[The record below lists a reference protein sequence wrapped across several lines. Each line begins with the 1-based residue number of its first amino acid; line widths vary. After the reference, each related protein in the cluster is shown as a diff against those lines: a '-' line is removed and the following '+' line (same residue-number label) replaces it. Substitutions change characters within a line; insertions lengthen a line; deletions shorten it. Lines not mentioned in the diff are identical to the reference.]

1 MEAIRRFVKVKNNQV
16 NITLPDDFIADEVE
30 VIILAKNEINYQ
42 LSDEQIQLL
51 DDRLNEPESEYI
63 TSTESLNR
71 AYACRALGF
80 DSTSFDIS
88 CNLFSDIY
96 LYKFKIAF

>member
-1 MEAIRRFVKVKNNQV
+1 MEAIRRFVKVKNHQV

-63 TSTESLNR
+63 TSAESLNR
-71 AYACRALGF
+71 LKEKYGF
-80 DSTSFDIS
+80 
-88 CNLFSDIY
+88 
-96 LYKFKIAF
+96 

>member
-1 MEAIRRFVKVKNNQV
+1 MEGIRRFVKVKNHQV
-16 NITLPDDFIADEVE
+16 NIILPDDFIADEVE

-42 LSDEQIQLL
+42 LSEEQIQLL

-71 AYACRALGF
+71 LKEKYGF
-80 DSTSFDIS
+80 
-88 CNLFSDIY
+88 
-96 LYKFKIAF
+96 

>member
-1 MEAIRRFVKVKNNQV
+1 MEAIRRFVKVKNHQV
-16 NITLPDDFIADEVE
+16 NITLPYDFIADEVE

-51 DDRLNEPESEYI
+51 DDRLNEPETEYI

-71 AYACRALGF
+71 LKEKYEF
-80 DSTSFDIS
+80 
-88 CNLFSDIY
+88 
-96 LYKFKIAF
+96 

>member
-1 MEAIRRFVKVKNNQV
+1 MEAIRRFVKVKNHQV

-51 DDRLNEPESEYI
+51 DDRFNEPESEYI

-71 AYACRALGF
+71 LKEKYGF
-80 DSTSFDIS
+80 
-88 CNLFSDIY
+88 
-96 LYKFKIAF
+96 

>member
-1 MEAIRRFVKVKNNQV
+1 MEAIRQFLKVENQKV
-16 NITLPDDFIADEVE
+16 SITLPDDFIADEVE

-63 TSTESLNR
+63 TSSESLNR
-71 AYACRALGF
+71 LKEKYGF
-80 DSTSFDIS
+80 
-88 CNLFSDIY
+88 
-96 LYKFKIAF
+96 

>member
-63 TSTESLNR
+63 TSAESLNR
-71 AYACRALGF
+71 LKEKYGF
-80 DSTSFDIS
+80 
-88 CNLFSDIY
+88 
-96 LYKFKIAF
+96 

>member
-1 MEAIRRFVKVKNNQV
+1 MEAIRRFVKVKNHQL

-71 AYACRALGF
+71 LKEKYGF
-80 DSTSFDIS
+80 
-88 CNLFSDIY
+88 
-96 LYKFKIAF
+96 

>member
-1 MEAIRRFVKVKNNQV
+1 MEAIRRFVKVKNHQV

-71 AYACRALGF
+71 LKEKYGF
-80 DSTSFDIS
+80 
-88 CNLFSDIY
+88 
-96 LYKFKIAF
+96 

>member
-1 MEAIRRFVKVKNNQV
+1 MEAIRQFLKVKNQQV

-42 LSDEQIQLL
+42 LSEEQIQLL

-63 TSTESLNR
+63 TSSESLNR
-71 AYACRALGF
+71 LKEKYGF
-80 DSTSFDIS
+80 
-88 CNLFSDIY
+88 
-96 LYKFKIAF
+96 